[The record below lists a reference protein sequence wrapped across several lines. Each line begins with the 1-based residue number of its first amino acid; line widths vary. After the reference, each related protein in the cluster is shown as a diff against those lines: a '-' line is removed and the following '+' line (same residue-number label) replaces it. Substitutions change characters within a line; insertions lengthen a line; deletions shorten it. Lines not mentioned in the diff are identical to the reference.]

1 MDVCFGCGEFQCRGL
16 LSCSTAAGPFAT
28 EGATTRRVRGASLT
42 EAQRDSLTPD
52 QVVKAFLDGNA
63 RFVSGTQRDRDFLGE
78 MKSSAEGQ
86 YPALIVLSCI
96 DSRTPVEVISDL
108 GIGDTFNAKV
118 AGNAVNDDILG
129 SMEYACAVAGAKA
142 VLVMGHTSC
151 GAIKGAID
159 NVVLGNLTLLL
170 ARFKT
175 AIDETVY
182 EGSQNLEERRLRRR
196 GRTNAGPEVGSTGAR
211 AQRGTG
217 QPRGRGE
224 DQDRRFDVRH
234 RLGDGDPDLTRR
246 SAGAVRR
253 RVPDRASGRDRDR
266 LQARNT
272 SRPRT
277 NHRRPTSTFPD
288 TF

>member
-1 MDVCFGCGEFQCRGL
+1 MDVCSGCGEFECRGF

-28 EGATTRRVRGASLT
+28 DGATIVPRVRGASLT

-63 RFVSGTQRDRDFLGE
+63 RFTSGRQRDRDFLGE
-78 MKSSAEGQ
+78 MRSSAEGQ
-86 YPALIVLSCI
+86 YPAMIVLSCI

-142 VLVMGHTSC
+142 VLVLGHTSC

-170 ARFKT
+170 ARFKA
-175 AIDETVY
+175 AIDATPY
-182 EGSQNLEERRLRRR
+182 EGS
-196 GRTNAGPEVGSTGAR
+196 RTSKNAAFVDAVAR
-211 AQRGTG
+211 TQALKSAQH
-217 QPRGRGE
+217 
-224 DQDRRFDVRH
+224 VRQ
-234 RLGDGDPDLTRR
+234 R
-246 SAGAVRR
+246 SAVLAKLEAERKIKIVASMYD
-253 RVPDRASGRDRDR
+253 VASGVVT
-266 LQARNT
+266 LV
-272 SRPRT
+272 
-277 NHRRPTSTFPD
+277 
-288 TF
+288 

>member
-16 LSCSTAAGPFAT
+16 LSCSIAAGPFAT

-42 EAQRDSLTPD
+42 EAQRDSLMPD

-182 EGSQNLEERRLRRR
+182 EGSRTSKNADFVDAVARTQVLKSAQQVRERSAVLANLECEGKIRIV
-196 GRTNAGPEVGSTGAR
+196 ASMY
-211 AQRGTG
+211 
-217 QPRGRGE
+217 
-224 DQDRRFDVRH
+224 DI
-234 RLGDGDPDLTRR
+234 
-246 SAGAVRR
+246 
-253 RVPDRASGRDRDR
+253 ASGTVT
-266 LQARNT
+266 LI
-272 SRPRT
+272 
-277 NHRRPTSTFPD
+277 
-288 TF
+288 

>member
-1 MDVCFGCGEFQCRGL
+1 L
-16 LSCSTAAGPFAT
+16 LSCSPAAGPFAPG
-28 EGATTRRVRGASLT
+28 EAAIKPRVRGASLT

-63 RFVSGTQRDRDFLGE
+63 RFVSGMQRDRDFLGE
-78 MKSSAEGQ
+78 MRSSAEGQ

-142 VLVMGHTSC
+142 VVVLGHTSC

-170 ARFKT
+170 ARFKA
-175 AIDETVY
+175 AIDETAY
-182 EGSQNLEERRLRRR
+182 EGQRTSKNAAFVDAVARTQALKSVQQVRQRSRVLAALEAEGKIRMV
-196 GRTNAGPEVGSTGAR
+196 ASMYDVATGVV
-211 AQRGTG
+211 TL
-217 QPRGRGE
+217 
-224 DQDRRFDVRH
+224 V
-234 RLGDGDPDLTRR
+234 
-246 SAGAVRR
+246 
-253 RVPDRASGRDRDR
+253 
-266 LQARNT
+266 
-272 SRPRT
+272 
-277 NHRRPTSTFPD
+277 
-288 TF
+288 

>member
-1 MDVCFGCGEFQCRGL
+1 VDVCFGCGEFQCRGL
-16 LSCSTAAGPFAT
+16 LSCSIAAGPFAT

-42 EAQRDSLTPD
+42 EAQRDSLMPD

-182 EGSQNLEERRLRRR
+182 EGSRTSKNADFVDAVARTQVLKSAQQVRERSAVLANLECEGKIRIV
-196 GRTNAGPEVGSTGAR
+196 ASMY
-211 AQRGTG
+211 
-217 QPRGRGE
+217 
-224 DQDRRFDVRH
+224 DI
-234 RLGDGDPDLTRR
+234 
-246 SAGAVRR
+246 
-253 RVPDRASGRDRDR
+253 ASGTVT
-266 LQARNT
+266 LI
-272 SRPRT
+272 
-277 NHRRPTSTFPD
+277 
-288 TF
+288 

>member
-1 MDVCFGCGEFQCRGL
+1 M
-16 LSCSTAAGPFAT
+16 
-28 EGATTRRVRGASLT
+28 RRVRGASLT

-63 RFVSGTQRDRDFLGE
+63 RFLSGTQRDRDFLGE

-182 EGSQNLEERRLRRR
+182 EGARTSKNADFVDLVARTQVLKSAQQVRERSAVLANLEAEGKIRIV
-196 GRTNAGPEVGSTGAR
+196 ASMY
-211 AQRGTG
+211 
-217 QPRGRGE
+217 
-224 DQDRRFDVRH
+224 DI
-234 RLGDGDPDLTRR
+234 
-246 SAGAVRR
+246 
-253 RVPDRASGRDRDR
+253 ASGTVA
-266 LQARNT
+266 LV
-272 SRPRT
+272 
-277 NHRRPTSTFPD
+277 
-288 TF
+288 

>member
-1 MDVCFGCGEFQCRGL
+1 M
-16 LSCSTAAGPFAT
+16 
-28 EGATTRRVRGASLT
+28 RRVRGASLT

-63 RFVSGTQRDRDFLGE
+63 RFLSGTQRDRDFLGE

-182 EGSQNLEERRLRRR
+182 EGSRTSKNPAFVDAVARTQVLKSAQQVRERSAVLANLE
-196 GRTNAGPEVGSTGAR
+196 AGGKIRIVASMYDIA
-211 AQRGTG
+211 
-217 QPRGRGE
+217 
-224 DQDRRFDVRH
+224 
-234 RLGDGDPDLTRR
+234 
-246 SAGAVRR
+246 SGAVTL
-253 RVPDRASGRDRDR
+253 V
-266 LQARNT
+266 
-272 SRPRT
+272 
-277 NHRRPTSTFPD
+277 
-288 TF
+288 